1 MMPTIVQ
8 RPKILDTS
16 EIQSSTLRVICYYLE
31 VVDFKILKPT
41 DVPIAGIL
49 WGMPRGGFHS
59 GSDSKPPTKLCPAP
73 QHKA

>member
-31 VVDFKILKPT
+31 VVDFKML
-41 DVPIAGIL
+41 
-49 WGMPRGGFHS
+49 
-59 GSDSKPPTKLCPAP
+59 
-73 QHKA
+73 